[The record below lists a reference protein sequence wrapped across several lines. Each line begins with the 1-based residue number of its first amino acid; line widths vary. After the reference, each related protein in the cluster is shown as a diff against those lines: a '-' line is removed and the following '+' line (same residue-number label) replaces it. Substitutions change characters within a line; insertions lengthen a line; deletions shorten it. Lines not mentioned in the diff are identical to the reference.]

1 MKSYVVSL
9 LVASA
14 VLSTEQA
21 AATRIQQH
29 QTEHGIFS
37 KLIAEQ
43 EEQHSFQAELD
54 DAKERKKQQLAEAEK
69 EHEALVAAEEKE
81 EAEKQE
87 KETAAAEERAEED
100 RKEAARKHHDA
111 LLKELTD
118 DSNAQ
123 LRQ

>member
-21 AATRIQQH
+21 TATRIQQH
-29 QTEHGIFS
+29 TTEHGIFS

-43 EEQHSFQAELD
+43 EEGNSFQKELEE
-54 DAKERKKQQLAEAEK
+54 AKERKKIQLAEAEK
-69 EHEALVAAEEKE
+69 EHEALVAQEEKE
-81 EAEKQE
+81 EAEKAE
-87 KETAAAEERAEED
+87 KAAAAAEEKAEED
-100 RKEAARKHHDA
+100 RKDAARKHHEQ